1 MSYQCGL
8 FVFLMFKSFV
18 LSWLRIW
25 QTLVCTN
32 YTLHE
37 TILVYKKLCS
47 SKILVLVLLHFQSDL
62 NCFLIF
68 PPLRGTAAIGPI
80 IAALKDGKSIVH
92 EGKEVKT
99 QFSFRS
105 GCSSKLDLLT
115 FLSLLVFR
123 SDPSRSA
130 LLLIQDQS
138 LLWSSVRL
146 KNFLELFAPISSL
159 EGNSLA
165 ASHICFSSAILI
177 IILIKSCCSQI
188 KQMMKVI
195 KNVLG
200 FNI

>member
-47 SKILVLVLLHFQSDL
+47 SKILVL

-99 QFSFRS
+99 LFSFRS

>member
-1 MSYQCGL
+1 
-8 FVFLMFKSFV
+8 MFKSFV

-25 QTLVCTN
+25 QILVCTN

-47 SKILVLVLLHFQSDL
+47 KKKKRCKILVLVLLHFQSDL

-99 QFSFRS
+99 LFSFHS

-123 SDPSRSA
+123 SDPSRSV

-146 KNFLELFAPISSL
+146 KNFLELFAPISSW
-159 EGNSLA
+159 EGNSLT
-165 ASHICFSSAILI
+165 ASHIFFQHYFNYYFNKFMLFSDKTHNDQKCF
-177 IILIKSCCSQI
+177 
-188 KQMMKVI
+188 
-195 KNVLG
+195 G
-200 FNI
+200 F